1 MAKLKTGYIPPFT
14 TTPEIVRLISEISE
28 SIGGF
33 SVTNPSEIAPL
44 LRRGNRL
51 RSIQAS
57 LAIEN
62 NTLTLEQVTAI
73 ISGKKILG
81 HPREIQEVKNAF
93 ATYEMIEKLN
103 PLSINDLLK
112 AHKIMMD
119 ALADESGRFR
129 LGGVGIMKGKKV
141 VHIAPPAARVSA
153 LMNDLFTWIKETDV
167 HPLIASSV
175 FHYEFEFIHPF
186 SDGNGRMGRLWQTL
200 ILKRWRPILAYLP
213 VETVISNRQ
222 DEYYH
227 VLGRSDQQADSTAF
241 VEFMLKAILESLRE
255 TIKSDQDSDQDNDQ
269 VKKLLKIFDRNPL
282 SASDIMRKINLSH
295 RPTFRKNYLNP
306 AISKGFIEMTIP
318 DKPNSRLQK
327 YRITPKGITFIKEN
341 QSQA

>member
-1 MAKLKTGYIPPFT
+1 MAKLKSGYIPPFT
-14 TTPEIVRLISEISE
+14 ITPEIVHLISEISE
-28 SIGGF
+28 SLGGF
-33 SVTNPSEIAPL
+33 SVTNPSELAPL

-73 ISGKKILG
+73 INGKRVLG
-81 HPREIQEVKNAF
+81 HPREIQEVKNTF
-93 ATYEMIEKLN
+93 ATYEMLEKLN
-103 PLSINDLLK
+103 PLSIKDLLK
-112 AHKIMMD
+112 AHEILMA
-119 ALADESGRFR
+119 ALVDESGRFR
-129 LGGVGIMKGKKV
+129 SGGVGIMKGREV
-141 VHIAPPAARVSA
+141 VHIAPPPARVSA
-153 LMNDLFTWIKETDV
+153 LMHDLFAWIKDTDV

-186 SDGNGRMGRLWQTL
+186 SDGNGRMGRLWQAL
-200 ILKRWRPILAYLP
+200 ILRRWRPILAYLP
-213 VETVISNRQ
+213 VETVIRNRQ
-222 DEYYH
+222 EEYYH

-241 VEFMLKAILESLRE
+241 VEFMLNAILKSLRE
-255 TIKSDQDSDQDNDQ
+255 TIKSDQDSDHDSDQ

-282 SASDIMRKINLSH
+282 SASDLMQKIDLSH

-306 AISKGFIEMTIP
+306 AINKGLIEMTIP

-327 YRITPKGITFIKEN
+327 YRITPKGIAFVKEN
-341 QSQA
+341 Q

>member
-1 MAKLKTGYIPPFT
+1 MAKLKSGYIPPFT
-14 TTPEIVRLISEISE
+14 ITPEIVRLISEISE
-28 SIGGF
+28 SLGGF
-33 SVTNPSEIAPL
+33 SVTNPSELAPL

-73 ISGKKILG
+73 INGKRVLG
-81 HPREIQEVKNAF
+81 HPREIQEVKNTF
-93 ATYEMIEKLN
+93 ATYEMLEKLN
-103 PLSINDLLK
+103 PLSIKDLLK
-112 AHKIMMD
+112 AHEILMA
-119 ALADESGRFR
+119 ALVDESGRFR
-129 LGGVGIMKGKKV
+129 SGGVGIMKGREV
-141 VHIAPPAARVSA
+141 VHIAPPPARVSA
-153 LMNDLFTWIKETDV
+153 LMHDLFAWIKDTDV

-200 ILKRWRPILAYLP
+200 ILRRWRPILAYLP
-213 VETVISNRQ
+213 VETVIRNRQ
-222 DEYYH
+222 EKYYH

-241 VEFMLKAILESLRE
+241 VEFMLNAILESLRE
-255 TIKSDQDSDQDNDQ
+255 TIKSDQDSDHDSDQ

-282 SASDIMRKINLSH
+282 SASDLMQKIDLSH

-306 AISKGFIEMTIP
+306 AINKGLIEMTIP

-327 YRITPKGITFIKEN
+327 YRITPKGIAFVKEN
-341 QSQA
+341 Q

>member
-1 MAKLKTGYIPPFT
+1 MAKLKSGYIPPFT
-14 TTPEIVRLISEISE
+14 ITPEIFRLISEISE
-28 SIGGF
+28 SLGGF
-33 SVTNPSEIAPL
+33 SVTNPSELAPL

-73 ISGKKILG
+73 INGKRVLG
-81 HPREIQEVKNAF
+81 HPREIQEVKNTF
-93 ATYEMIEKLN
+93 ATYEMLEKLN
-103 PLSINDLLK
+103 PLSIKDLLK
-112 AHKIMMD
+112 AHEILMA
-119 ALADESGRFR
+119 ALVDESGRFR
-129 LGGVGIMKGKKV
+129 SGGVGIMKGREV
-141 VHIAPPAARVSA
+141 VHIAPPPARVSA
-153 LMNDLFTWIKETDV
+153 LMHDLFAWIKDTDV

-186 SDGNGRMGRLWQTL
+186 SDGNGRMGRLWQAL
-200 ILKRWRPILAYLP
+200 ILRRWRPILAYLP
-213 VETVISNRQ
+213 VETVIRNRQ
-222 DEYYH
+222 EKYYH

-241 VEFMLKAILESLRE
+241 VEFMLNAILESLRE
-255 TIKSDQDSDQDNDQ
+255 TIKSDQDSDHDSDQ

-282 SASDIMRKINLSH
+282 SASDLMQKIDLSH

-306 AISKGFIEMTIP
+306 AINKGLIEMTIP

-327 YRITPKGITFIKEN
+327 YRITPKGIAFVKEN
-341 QSQA
+341 Q